1 MTTAVADP
9 RYPIGK
15 FSRPETITPE
25 HRKEAIAEIAALP
38 EKLSAA
44 LARLSE
50 AQLDTA
56 YREGGWT
63 VRQLVHHIADSH
75 LNAITRLKLALTEE
89 KPVIRPYD
97 EKAWAELP
105 DNSLDVEVSVN
116 LLKALHTRWATV
128 LATLDDAQWQ
138 RLLQHP
144 EQPAP
149 WTVEHLTLIYAWHS
163 KHHVAH
169 IRLLTQ
175 QD

>member
-15 FSRPETITPE
+15 FSRPETITPA

-38 EKLSAA
+38 EKLTAA
-44 LARLSE
+44 LGRLSE
-50 AQLDTA
+50 AQLDTP

-97 EKAWAELP
+97 EKAWAELA
-105 DNSLDVEVSVN
+105 DTKLDVDVSVN

-128 LATLDDAQWQ
+128 LESLDDTQWQ

-144 EQPAP
+144 AEAEP
-149 WTVEHLTLIYAWHS
+149 WTVEVLTLIYAWHS

-169 IRLLTQ
+169 IKLLEQ
-175 QD
+175 QN